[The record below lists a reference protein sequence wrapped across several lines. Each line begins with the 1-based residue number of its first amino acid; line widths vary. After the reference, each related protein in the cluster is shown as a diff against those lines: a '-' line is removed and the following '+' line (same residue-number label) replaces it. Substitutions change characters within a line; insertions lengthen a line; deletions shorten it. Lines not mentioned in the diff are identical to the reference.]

1 MRNLITIIAI
11 TIITSFNIFSN
22 NVSSNANEGQNTLR
36 AAIELAEENDVIT
49 FDLTVLLSTSI
60 TIDKNITITGTTEN
74 AIIDASNN
82 DRIFNIESNATVT
95 LNNITLKNGNVSSD
109 NGFGGAII
117 NNGTLHINNCTI
129 ENCTAFNGGA
139 IYTSGYYTINQSQF
153 NNNES
158 TNYGGA
164 IYHKGF
170 SNTTQTQILNTQFIA
185 NTATNDG
192 GAIYT
197 DGFGGSSSP
206 IIVNNIF
213 RMNIASD
220 KGGAVYSNGYLG
232 ISSPSFL
239 NCTFMENM
247 AETDGNVIYV
257 YGSMGEAHATIEN
270 SIVWNNIN
278 PENNFGKGSASIK
291 LRYTL
296 TESTDCPSA
305 CICEDGMVYGQD
317 PLFTDLNN
325 LALLNPSSPAINSGN
340 NTPIEN
346 NNIATD
352 LANCTRI
359 ANLTVDMGAFECASV
374 PTTNNLL
381 NTINLTVILEGAYDA
396 STGMMHTLMN
406 DNNLLPTTQPYNA
419 APYYYEAQESVTE
432 MPTTVVDWVLV
443 EIREAADQTATYKKA
458 ALLMND
464 GSITDLDGITPL
476 GFDLSEM
483 NEIYVVIRHRN
494 HLDIM
499 SQAISVANTITYDFT
514 TTYEMAFGVEQ
525 QKLNNNGQAML
536 LAGDV
541 NNDMTIQTTDSDVWR
556 QNAAVLNSY
565 TNVDFNLDGSA
576 QTTDYDAWY
585 ANRSKLAPA
594 ELSIH

>member
-1 MRNLITIIAI
+1 MKNLITLIAI
-11 TIITSFNIFSN
+11 TIITSLNIFSN
-22 NVSSNANEGQNTLR
+22 NVSSNANDGQFTLR
-36 AAIELAEENDVIT
+36 SAIQSAQENDTIT
-49 FDLTVLLSTSI
+49 FDLTVLLSSYI
-60 TIDKNITITGTTEN
+60 TINKNIVITGTSEN

-82 DRIFNIESNATVT
+82 DRIFDIASTATVT
-95 LNNITLKNGNVSSD
+95 LNNITLKNGNVSAD

-117 NNGTLHINNCTI
+117 NNGTLHINNCII

-139 IYTSGYYTINQSQF
+139 IYTSGFYTINQSQF

-185 NTATNDG
+185 NTAGNDG
-192 GAIYT
+192 GAIYN

-206 IIVNNIF
+206 MIVNNIF

-220 KGGAVYSNGYLG
+220 KGGAVYNNGYLG
-232 ISSPSFL
+232 ISSPSFI

-247 AETDGNVIYV
+247 AETKGNVVYA
-257 YGSMGEAHATIEN
+257 YGSMGTASVNIQN
-270 SIVWNNIN
+270 SIIWNNVN
-278 PENNFGKGSASIK
+278 SENNFGKGSASIN
-291 LRYTL
+291 LQYSL
-296 TESTDCPSA
+296 TEATDCPNTCNCA
-305 CICEDGMVYGQD
+305 EGMVYGQD
-317 PLFTDLNN
+317 PLFTDMSN

-346 NNIATD
+346 NNITTD
-352 LANCTRI
+352 LASCTRI
-359 ANLTVDMGAFECASV
+359 ANVTVDMGAYECASV
-374 PTTNNLL
+374 PSNNLL
-381 NTINLTVILEGAYDA
+381 NTLNLTVLLEGAYNA
-396 STGMMHTLMN
+396 STGMMHTQMN
-406 DNNLLPTTQPYNA
+406 GNNLLPTTQPYNV
-419 APYYYEAQESVTE
+419 APYYYEAQETVIA

-443 EIREAADQTATYKKA
+443 EIREAANQTATYKKA

-464 GSITDLDGITPL
+464 GSITEVDGTSPL
-476 GFDLSEM
+476 SFDLSGM

-499 SQAISVANTITYDFT
+499 SQAINVVSAINYDFT
-514 TTYEMAFGVEQ
+514 SATEMAFGIAQ
-525 QKLNNNGQAML
+525 QKLNSNGQAML

-541 NNDMTIQTTDSDVWR
+541 NNDMTIQTSDSDVWR
-556 QNAAVLNSY
+556 QNAAVLNDY
-565 TNVDFNLDGSA
+565 TNVDFNLDGSV

-585 ANRSKLAPA
+585 LNRSKLAPA